1 MKRLRTFALIILLVF
16 SSLSV
21 GSAASATASKAMVR
35 TSIFNP
41 AFNTQSIF
49 LISSWGID
57 KMLVYTSD
65 TEYVE
70 YSVFKTT
77 DPHYFNIPST
87 LITKIET
94 YYQADKMSW
103 SAGPYLY
110 AGRDKTGAS
119 VAVSSSNT
127 EVPQPTNTPT
137 PTVEPSP
144 TVTPTPTDIVLGKLF
159 TLGSG
164 INTGNITTDKLT
176 DENVATFGQVG
187 NYKSSTTGFWI
198 KLPEEYYISKF
209 KVEFA
214 NGGNQAF
221 SAYFYDEKGTEI
233 KLSQRV
239 IGGEILTKQE
249 LSVNVDKVRYIFL
262 GNAGNDL
269 KVYDFKVYGYLT
281 NQPTPTPLPTATPEP
296 TVSPTPSPSPTAS
309 PTTTPSPTATPDPT
323 PTTTPNPTPTVTP
336 TPTATATSTPVPTAT
351 PTPTTTPKPTVTPA
365 PTPTPEQ
372 PGDRA
377 ILVITMTNGVERS
390 TISPSLK

>member
-1 MKRLRTFALIILLVF
+1 
-16 SSLSV
+16 
-21 GSAASATASKAMVR
+21 
-35 TSIFNP
+35 
-41 AFNTQSIF
+41 
-49 LISSWGID
+49 
-57 KMLVYTSD
+57 MLVYTSD

-214 NGGNQAF
+214 NG
-221 SAYFYDEKGTEI
+221 EI
-233 KLSQRV
+233 KLSVPIFMMKRV
-239 IGGEILTKQE
+239 LKSNY
-249 LSVNVDKVRYIFL
+249 L
-262 GNAGNDL
+262 NAL
-269 KVYDFKVYGYLT
+269 LEEKY
-281 NQPTPTPLPTATPEP
+281 
-296 TVSPTPSPSPTAS
+296 
-309 PTTTPSPTATPDPT
+309 
-323 PTTTPNPTPTVTP
+323 
-336 TPTATATSTPVPTAT
+336 
-351 PTPTTTPKPTVTPA
+351 
-365 PTPTPEQ
+365 
-372 PGDRA
+372 
-377 ILVITMTNGVERS
+377 
-390 TISPSLK
+390 